1 MKETL
6 RSTEYWLQKLPG
18 QIFVI
23 KMAFYDGT
31 DLVMPLSR
39 PGRKSPN
46 KINITFLTDIE

>member
-18 QIFVI
+18 QIFII
-23 KMAFYDGT
+23 KTAFYDGT

-39 PGRKSPN
+39 PGKKVPIR
-46 KINITFLTDIE
+46 LTLPF